1 MAFIVLLMLIVGMA
15 VAVAYTAG
23 IYNQMIGVKV
33 NVDKSWSNI
42 EVLEKQRYDE
52 IPRLVKVCE
61 AYMQYER
68 DTLQKVIAARTKYL
82 AARGPAA
89 QAAAGGEMASA
100 LKSLFAVAEN
110 YPDLKANQNF
120 TQLQGRIT
128 TLENDIADR
137 REFYND
143 SVGIFNARLEQVPYV
158 FFARMLDY
166 HAREMYKVAA
176 AETAPPDITFQM
188 PKSAGRTAA

>member
-1 MAFIVLLMLIVGMA
+1 MAFMVLLLFVVGIV
-15 VAVAYTAG
+15 VALAYTAG

-61 AYMQYER
+61 GYMQYER
-68 DTLQKVIAARTKYL
+68 DTLQKVIGARTKYL
-82 AARGPAA
+82 AARGPTA
-89 QAAAGGEMASA
+89 QAAAGGEMATA

-120 TQLQGRIT
+120 IALQNRIT
-128 TLENDIADR
+128 ALENEIADR

-143 SVGIFNARLEQVPYV
+143 SVAIFNARLEQVPYV
-158 FFARMLDY
+158 FFARMLEY
-166 HAREMYKVAA
+166 RAREMYKVAA
-176 AETAPPDITFQM
+176 AETAPPDVKFEM
-188 PKSAGRTAA
+188 PKPAGRSAA

>member
-1 MAFIVLLMLIVGMA
+1 MAFMVLLLFVVGIV
-15 VAVAYTAG
+15 VALAYAAG
-23 IYNQMIGVKV
+23 TYNQMIGVKV

-61 AYMQYER
+61 GYMQYER

-82 AARGPAA
+82 AARGPTAL
-89 QAAAGGEMASA
+89 AAAGGEMATA

-120 TQLQGRIT
+120 TALQNRIT
-128 TLENDIADR
+128 ALENEIADR
-137 REFYND
+137 REYYND
-143 SVGIFNARLEQVPYV
+143 SVAIFNARLEQVPYV
-158 FFARMLDY
+158 VFARMLDY

-176 AETAPPDITFQM
+176 AETAPPDVKFEM
-188 PKSAGRTAA
+188 PKPAGRSAA